1 MRNGLTLDQ
10 AFDEGLKEMEWNGR
24 KKWID
29 LFIEKILDV
38 GSSLIFD
45 LLETVDFILVLVAN

>member
-38 GSSLIFD
+38 GSSLIF
-45 LLETVDFILVLVAN
+45 LIFWKWLILFLC